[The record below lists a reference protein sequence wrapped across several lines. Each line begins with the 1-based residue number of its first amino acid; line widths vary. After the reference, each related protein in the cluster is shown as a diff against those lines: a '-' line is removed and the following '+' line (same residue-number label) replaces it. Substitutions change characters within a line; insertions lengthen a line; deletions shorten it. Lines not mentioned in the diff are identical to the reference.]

1 MILLMRGDDD
11 GRTASSMQ
19 PNQELRPVAAE
30 DVSPETEGGLPASRQ
45 PLAGL
50 LASVFAPFGATPR
63 RAAVA
68 GRRPNGFIFYDG
80 AWRVPRVP
88 VG

>member
-30 DVSPETEGGLPASRQ
+30 DVSPETEGGLPATRQ

-63 RAAVA
+63 RAAEA
-68 GRRPNGFIFYDG
+68 GR
-80 AWRVPRVP
+80 PRMVLLSATAH
-88 VG
+88 GEGRECQ